1 MLKSS
6 LYTVKTKLWSK
17 EWRIKLMEEVIGTKV
32 SLLVD
37 GYPRNGFLTFSK
49 YLSGENGVCITRLH
63 PEYVMEKYGLVNSKF
78 HWLSPKNVA
87 DLVKQVRSEVKNDNK
102 KFFLDGLEYLLLWND
117 MNKIVAALQEVE
129 KILNGVQGSMII
141 SIDPLTFEER
151 DLKKLWGSFPQFDVS
166 SLNEVSQQSAEGE
179 PAGKG
184 RIGADLLVSKGLT
197 ATP

>member
-1 MLKSS
+1 
-6 LYTVKTKLWSK
+6 
-17 EWRIKLMEEVIGTKV
+17 MEEVVGTKV
-32 SLLVD
+32 SLLED

-78 HWLSPKNVA
+78 HWLSGVKQKGSLSPKNVA

-117 MNKIVAALQEVE
+117 MNKIVAALKDIE
-129 KILNGVQGSMII
+129 KILSGVQGSMII

-151 DLKKLWGSFPQFDVS
+151 DIKKLWESFPKFDAS
-166 SLNEVSQQSAEGE
+166 SLNEVSQQSAEVE
-179 PAGKG
+179 PADKG
-184 RIGADLLVSKGLT
+184 RINADLLVSTGLT

>member
-1 MLKSS
+1 
-6 LYTVKTKLWSK
+6 
-17 EWRIKLMEEVIGTKV
+17 MEEITGTKV

-37 GYPRNGFLTFSK
+37 GYPRNGFLIFSK

-78 HWLSPKNVA
+78 HWLSGVKQKGTLSPKNVA
-87 DLVKQVRSEVKNDNK
+87 DLVKQVRSEIKEGNK

-117 MNKIVAALQEVE
+117 MNNIVTALRDIERL
-129 KILNGVQGSMII
+129 LNGVQGSMLV

-151 DLKKLWGSFPQFDVS
+151 DMKELCGAFPKFDAS
-166 SLNEVSQQSAEGE
+166 SLSEVSPQSAADE

>member
-1 MLKSS
+1 
-6 LYTVKTKLWSK
+6 
-17 EWRIKLMEEVIGTKV
+17 
-32 SLLVD
+32 LVD

-78 HWLSPKNVA
+78 HWLSGVKQKGSLSPKNVS
-87 DLVKQVRSEVKNDNK
+87 DLVKQVRSEIKEGNK

-117 MNKIVAALQEVE
+117 MNNIVTALRDIE
-129 KILNGVQGSMII
+129 KMLNGAQGSMIV

-151 DLKKLWGSFPQFDVS
+151 DIKKLYGSFQKFDAS
-166 SLNEVSQQSAEGE
+166 SLSEVSQQSAVDE